1 MTIQTTNNFNRP
13 SLTRRVWEFI
23 GAGAFML
30 GFAYFF
36 VWVILNWIMGCGE
49 VFYLADGSYIP
60 GECAP
65 FAPWEFFV
73 GNW

>member
-1 MTIQTTNNFNRP
+1 MTTIENKLNRP
-13 SLTRRVWEFI
+13 SLTRRALELI

-36 VWVILNWIMGCGE
+36 VWIIINWIMGCGE

-65 FAPWEFFV
+65 FAPWEFFG